1 MDSSTFSPV
10 SPHVAVVGAGMGGLA
25 AALRLA
31 GRGARVTLFER
42 GDTAGGKAR
51 GETIGGQT
59 LDTGPTVVT
68 MPQVFAELFAAAG
81 ERLEDHVTLRRADVL
96 ARHFWQDGGRLDL
109 FADHARSRAAIV
121 ETFGE
126 REAAGFD
133 AFAAQARRVYEIV
146 DAPFVQGQRPTVLG
160 TLRTFGLSALPD
172 LARIDGLRSLWT
184 SLGDHFREPRLR
196 QLFGR
201 YATYVGSS
209 PFKAPATLAVIAG
222 VEMAGVFC
230 VDGGIRRLVAAL
242 VGLAERRGVEMR
254 TGVEVARLTRRGGR
268 VCGLETSDGGAHTFD
283 AVVFAGDATALSSGL
298 LGPEV
303 VGAVTPSGERALSAI
318 TVCGLAHA
326 AADAPLSHHNVF
338 FGADSAAEFGALF
351 DRGRVPD
358 DPTLYVCA
366 QDRAPDALTL
376 ATPTPERVL
385 ALINAPAVPEPSSRS
400 SSPWNPERN
409 DSSRGA
415 LSTPAAA
422 TTWIAARL
430 APFGVTLTQAT
441 QTRTP
446 EGWADLYPG
455 SGGSLYG
462 RASHGWR
469 QAFLRPAARS
479 PVPGL
484 YLAGGT
490 VHPGAGMPMAALS
503 GARAAEALWADLPS
517 TSRSPTTATP
527 GGISMPSPTTAATP

>member
-1 MDSSTFSPV
+1 MDSRISPSV
-10 SPHVAVVGAGMGGLA
+10 SSRIAVVGGGMGGLA
-25 AALRLA
+25 AALHLA
-31 GRGARVTLFER
+31 GRGARVTVFER
-42 GDTAGGKAR
+42 GETAGGKAR
-51 GETIGGQT
+51 GEVIDGRS

-81 ERLEDHVTLRRADVL
+81 ERMEDHVRLRRADVL
-96 ARHFWQDGGRLDL
+96 ARHFWPDGARLDF
-109 FADHARSRAAIV
+109 FADHARSRAAIA
-121 ETFGE
+121 EAFGE

-133 AFAAQARRVYEIV
+133 TFAAKARRVYEIV

-184 SLGDHFREPRLR
+184 SLGDHFRDPRLR

-222 VEMAGVFC
+222 VEMAGVYC
-230 VDGGIRRLVAAL
+230 VEGGIRQLVTALVA
-242 VGLAERRGVEMR
+242 LAQRRGVELR
-254 TGVEVARLTRRGGR
+254 TGVEVTRLTRRDGR
-268 VCGLETSDGGAHTFD
+268 CDGLATADGVEHGFD
-283 AVVFAGDATALSSGL
+283 AVVFAGDATALSGGL

-303 VGAVTPSGERALSAI
+303 AGSVTPSGERALSAI

-351 DRGRVPD
+351 DRAQVPD

-366 QDRAPDALTL
+366 QDRAPDTLTL
-376 ATPTPERVL
+376 APPSPERLL

-409 DSSRGA
+409 DPSRGA

-446 EGWADLYPG
+446 DDWADLYPG
-455 SGGSLYG
+455 SAGSLYG

-469 QAFLRPAARS
+469 QAFLRPGART
-479 PVPGL
+479 PLPGL

-490 VHPGAGMPMAALS
+490 VHPGAGLPMAALS

-517 TSRSPTTATP
+517 TSKSPTTVTP
-527 GGISMPSPTTAATP
+527 GGISMPSRTTAATP